1 MKRWE
6 VSNGDVTEKS
16 RKCDSYIMARMP
28 TLSDAAVAKA
38 LAYER

>member
-16 RKCDSYIMARMP
+16 LKCEGCIMAA
-28 TLSDAAVAKA
+28 SDAG
-38 LAYER
+38 LLIRHG